1 MRKAWKKNVAYRVI
15 LFLFIVNCFFAG
27 VGVHAMQNGNVY
39 DDAELLTES
48 EIDTLNEEIA
58 ILQES
63 SGWNVYAVTTADA
76 EGKSANAYA
85 DDFFDTHSPE
95 QEDGVAVLID
105 MDNREIAI
113 STSGEAIRYLTD
125 ERINYILDE
134 AYSDISDARYMDCL
148 ETMLSGVTEYY
159 DAGIEGGQY
168 NYDVETG
175 EISVYHSLTF
185 FEIVIALAL
194 AVGAGALVY
203 GIVVGKYRLKLDT
216 YKYEF
221 RENSQVNLRVKED
234 RFINQTV
241 THRRIPKQT
250 SNGGGGGGGA
260 KSSVHTSSSGRS
272 HGGGSRK
279 F

>member
-1 MRKAWKKNVAYRVI
+1 MRKRWKKSSAYLAI
-15 LFLFIVNCFFAG
+15 LFLFIVNCLFAG
-27 VGVHAMQNGNVY
+27 VSVYAMQDGNVY
-39 DDAELLTES
+39 DDAQLLTES
-48 EIDTLNEEIA
+48 EIGALNEEIA
-58 ILQES
+58 ILEEL

-134 AYSDISDARYMDCL
+134 AYSDISDARYKDCL
-148 ETMLSGVTEYY
+148 GTMLDGVTKYY
-159 DAGIEGGQY
+159 DAGIEDGQY

-175 EISVYHSLTF
+175 EISVYRSLTF
-185 FEIVIALAL
+185 FEIIIALAL

-203 GIVVGKYRLKLDT
+203 GIVVGKYRLKFDT

-221 RENSQVNLRVKED
+221 RNNSQVKLRIKED

-250 SNGGGGGGGA
+250 NSGGGGGGA

>member
-1 MRKAWKKNVAYRVI
+1 MRRGWKASSVCAAI
-15 LFLFIVNCFFAG
+15 MFLFIVNCLFFR
-27 VGVHAMQNGNVY
+27 VNVYAMWDGNVY

-48 EIDTLNEEIA
+48 EIGALNEDIA
-58 ILQES
+58 VLEER

-76 EGKSANAYA
+76 QGKSASAYA
-85 DDFFDTHSPE
+85 DDFFDEHSPE

-113 STSGEAIRYLTD
+113 STGGEAIRYLTD
-125 ERINYILDE
+125 ERITHILDE
-134 AYSDISDARYMDCL
+134 AYSDISDGRYKDCL
-148 ETMLSGVTEYY
+148 ETMLEGTTEYY
-159 DAGIEGGQY
+159 DAGIEEGQY

-175 EISVYHSLTF
+175 EISPYYSLTF
-185 FEIVIALAL
+185 GEILIALAA
-194 AVGAGALVY
+194 AVGVGALVY
-203 GIVVGKYRLKLDT
+203 GVIVGKYRLRFDT

-221 RENSQVNLRVKED
+221 RDNSRLNLRIKED
-234 RFINQTV
+234 RFINKTV

-250 SNGGGGGGGA
+250 TSDGNDA